1 MADSTNKNIE
11 KQEITLKELFFLIKN
26 NAKKLY
32 IFASICIFIC
42 VVYLL
47 TIRSSYSVSGTILIK
62 DQAAVF
68 NPLEGMGSNLN
79 YLENEMIILK
89 SRSTADSTIRTLLKS
104 EHKNSLHLFDTQKYS
119 DPPLRNF
126 FRIIYH

>member
-11 KQEITLKELFFLIKN
+11 KQEITLKELFFVIKN

-104 EHKNSLHLFDTQKYS
+104 EH
-119 DPPLRNF
+119 
-126 FRIIYH
+126 